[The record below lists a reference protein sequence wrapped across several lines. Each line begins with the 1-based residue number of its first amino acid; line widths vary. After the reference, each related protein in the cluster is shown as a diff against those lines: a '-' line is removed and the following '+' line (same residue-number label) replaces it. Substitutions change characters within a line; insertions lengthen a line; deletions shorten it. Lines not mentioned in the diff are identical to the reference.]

1 LVNDRTLSCKELILR
16 SASAPAP
23 APVAVDPPRATI
35 TQRLL
40 RSPVV
45 DLLLGPHGVD
55 RYLELIH
62 PRLTVTDARAEVI
75 AARRQTPRSVTLTL
89 RPNRAFGGVRAGQF
103 VRVGIEIDGVRRT
116 RTYSPAGSEH
126 GRRRELEL
134 TVTEHPGG
142 LVSPYLI
149 RNAQPGML
157 LHLGQ
162 AQGEFTLPQ
171 ARPRRLVLISGG
183 SGITPVLAM
192 LRTLV
197 DEEAAGD
204 VTFLHFARTQADWL
218 YEDEARAMGGP
229 TVGYHATRGARPGRA
244 AGRISAE
251 ALGPVDDDTWA
262 AVCGPPGLLDAARA
276 IWSERGGRP
285 EQLLAETFT
294 APTLTVTGEAAEGT
308 LRFLAS
314 DARASIAGGTLLE
327 QAEAAGLAPAFGC
340 RMGICR
346 TCTCRKTAGTVRNLI
361 TGELSAEADE
371 DIQLCVSVPA
381 GDVALQL

>member
-1 LVNDRTLSCKELILR
+1 VHKELSRLR
-16 SASAPAP
+16 SATA
-23 APVAVDPPRATI
+23 DPPRATAA
-35 TQRLL
+35 QRLL

-62 PRLTVTDARAEVI
+62 PRLTVTDARAEVV
-75 AARRQTPRSVTLTL
+75 AVRRQTPRSVTLTL
-89 RPNRAFGGVRAGQF
+89 RPNRAFDGVRAGQF
-103 VRVGIEIDGVRRT
+103 VRVGVEIDGVRRT

-126 GRRRELEL
+126 GRSRELEL

-149 RNAQPGML
+149 RHARPGML

-162 AQGEFTLPQ
+162 AQGEFMLPQ
-171 ARPRRLVLISGG
+171 ARPRRLALISGG

-218 YEDEARAMGGP
+218 YEAEARAMDGP
-229 TVGYHATRGARPGRA
+229 AVGYHATRGPRPGRL
-244 AGRISAE
+244 SAE

-262 AVCGPPGLLDAARA
+262 AVCGPPALLDAARA

-314 DARASIAGGTLLE
+314 DARAAIASGTLLE

-361 TGELSAEADE
+361 TGEVSDEEDE